1 MMISMR
7 AVVQRVKHASVKVDG
22 KVVGSIE
29 NGLLV
34 FLGVEKDDSEEDL
47 AYMVDKVT
55 GLRVFEDENGKMN
68 LSVQDVGG
76 AVLAVS
82 QFTLYGDCRKG
93 RRPSFTQAAPP
104 DMAKK
109 YYDLF
114 VEKIKQLNIPVATGI
129 FQAKMEVS
137 LLNDGPVTILLDSKR
152 TF

>member
-1 MMISMR
+1 MR

>member
-1 MMISMR
+1 MVWMR

-22 KVVGSIE
+22 KLVGSIG

-34 FLGVEKDDSEEDL
+34 FLGVERDDGQEDL
-47 AYMVDKVT
+47 EYIVDKVA

-104 DMAKK
+104 DMAKR

-114 VEKIKQLNIPVATGI
+114 VERIGQLGIPVATGI

>member
-1 MMISMR
+1 MR

-22 KVVGSIE
+22 EVVGSIG

-34 FLGVEKDDSEEDL
+34 FLGVEKDDGEDDL
-47 AYMVDKVT
+47 AYIVDKVA

-76 AVLAVS
+76 AILAVS

-104 DMAKK
+104 DMAKR

-114 VEKIKQLNIPVATGI
+114 VERIGELGIHVATGI

>member
-1 MMISMR
+1 MISMR

>member
-1 MMISMR
+1 MR
-7 AVVQRVKHASVKVDG
+7 AVVQRVKYASVEVDG
-22 KVVGSIE
+22 KRVGSIE
-29 NGLLV
+29 KGLLV
-34 FLGVEKDDSEEDL
+34 FLGVERDDGQEDL
-47 AYMVDKVT
+47 EYIVDKVA
-55 GLRVFEDENGKMN
+55 GLRVFEDESGKMN
-68 LSVQDVGG
+68 LSVRDVGG

-104 DMAKK
+104 DMAKR

-114 VEKIKQLNIPVATGI
+114 VEKIGKLNIPIATGI